1 VSEEKLDLNAL
12 RMLTYGLYVV
22 TSHFD
27 DNLNGL
33 ICNAVVQV
41 AQNPTRIAICIN
53 KTDLTH
59 EYIMH
64 SGEFALS
71 ILDEST
77 PMTFIGLFGFKS
89 GRDIDKLSRVAF
101 KKGVTGCP
109 IVTENSLAALEAK
122 VSNQVDVGS
131 HTLFI
136 GDIISTETLKEGKP
150 LTYAFYHEHLKGR
163 TPEKAPTYIKE
174 EKQRQEKKISSAWP
188 VFFFQPA

>member
-1 VSEEKLDLNAL
+1 MSGEKLDLNAL

-27 DNLNGL
+27 DKLNGL
-33 ICNAVVQV
+33 ICNAAIQV
-41 AQNPTRIAICIN
+41 ARNPARIAICIN
-53 KTDLTH
+53 KSELTH

-64 SGEFALS
+64 SGEFAMS
-71 ILDEST
+71 ILEEST
-77 PMTFIGLFGFKS
+77 PMTFIGIFGFKS
-89 GRDIDKLSRVAF
+89 GRDIDKLSRAAF

-136 GDIISTETLKEGKP
+136 GDLVSAEILKEGKP
-150 LTYAFYHEHLKGR
+150 LTYAFYHEHLKGK
-163 TPEKAPTYIKE
+163 TPEKAPTYLNPE
-174 EKQRQEKKISSAWP
+174 ISDRA
-188 VFFFQPA
+188 

>member
-1 VSEEKLDLNAL
+1 MSEKKLDLNAL

-27 DNLNGL
+27 DKLNGL
-33 ICNAVVQV
+33 ICNAAIQV

-53 KTDLTH
+53 KTELTH

-64 SGEFALS
+64 SSEFALS

-89 GRDIDKLSRVAF
+89 GRDIDKLSHVAF
-101 KKGVTGCP
+101 KKVVTGCP

-136 GDIISTETLKEGKP
+136 GDIISTEILKEGKP
-150 LTYAFYHEHLKGR
+150 LTYAFYHEHLKGK

-174 EKQRQEKKISSAWP
+174 EKQRRHEEKKD
-188 VFFFQPA
+188 

>member
-1 VSEEKLDLNAL
+1 MNRDKLNLSAL

-27 DNLNGL
+27 DKLNGL
-33 ICNAVVQV
+33 ICDAVAQV
-41 AQNPTRIAICIN
+41 ARNPVRIAISIN
-53 KTDLTH
+53 KAELTH

-109 IVTENSLAALEAK
+109 IVTQNSLAALEAK
-122 VSNQVDVGS
+122 VSHQVDVGS

-136 GDIISTETLKEGKP
+136 GDVISTEILKEGKP
-150 LTYAFYHEHLKGR
+150 LTYAFYHEHLKGK

-174 EKQRQEKKISSAWP
+174 EKEGKKN
-188 VFFFQPA
+188 